1 MKKKRRVIRNI
12 GGIALALTVSVGA
25 FQGYASLNEKEQT
38 ETNDTAVETMQEQ
51 ESRAL
56 GPASLLVEST
66 ESEEAANT
74 QTEAVLETE
83 TAASEVAET
92 EPREISEQEID
103 AYFQDS
109 VFVGD
114 SVMLG
119 FRNYAMRRQDTFLSN
134 IKFLAAGSLSAH
146 NAFWEI
152 SADSVHP
159 IYQGEKRMIW
169 DSISMMQAKKV
180 FLFLGL
186 NDLNVGGVDG
196 SCTKYKEL
204 IDKIKETVPDVDIS
218 VISMTYTLA
227 GKGKGKL
234 NNEEIRKFNEKLAEM
249 AKENGW
255 GFVNLAPALADENGD
270 LAPQYCSDQFVHQT
284 TAAYDVWVSVLRSY
298 AKERLQVAAQN

>member
-1 MKKKRRVIRNI
+1 MKTKRRVIRNI
-12 GGIALALTVSVGA
+12 GGMALALTISVGV
-25 FQGYASLNEKEQT
+25 FQGYASLNEREQT
-38 ETNDTAVETMQEQ
+38 QENNTAVETMQEQ

-66 ESEEAANT
+66 ESEEVARSK
-74 QTEAVLETE
+74 TEAAESE
-83 TAASEVAET
+83 TAET
-92 EPREISEQEID
+92 KPREISEEEID

-114 SVMLG
+114 SVMVG
-119 FRNYAMRRQDTFLSN
+119 FRNYALRRQDSFLAN

-152 SADSVHP
+152 SANSVHP

-186 NDLNVGGVDG
+186 NDLNIGGVDG
-196 SCTKYKEL
+196 SCAKYKEL
-204 IDKIKETVPDVDIS
+204 IDKIKEKVPDVEIS

-234 NNEEIRKFNEKLAEM
+234 NNEEIRKFNEKLAQM
-249 AKENGW
+249 AQENGW

-298 AKERLQVAAQN
+298 AKERLQAAAQN